1 MNLQS
6 LKIGPR
12 LYWAFGLMLSLL
24 LLLGGVSLWN
34 VNKLGEHIDSIGTN
48 ILPSIEAHGDMRF
61 ELSLLRRGMLNAVY
75 ASTDEQRREGIKR
88 IATGRDEI
96 LRLNDHYRKDLL
108 LVETEEKNLF
118 GAYEAAT
125 NQYIDLVNKRLLP
138 MLEGGDKNR
147 AEVEAL
153 VMGDGLQVFKEA
165 ENSLVKVVDWNVEL
179 SNSEVASAQST
190 LSSSSITLAVLMVV
204 ALGIGI
210 TAAWLITRSIVQ
222 PLSQAVSTAEAV
234 ARGDMSSRVEPRGND
249 EAAELLRAMQRMTV
263 TLTQFAEE
271 QRGLSAAAA
280 QGNLDRRVAL
290 EGKDGVF
297 RAIGQ
302 STNEMLETTKA
313 GIDDVT
319 RVLGALANGDLTTR
333 ISADYQGVFAQMK
346 NDANRTV
353 DELNRIVTQIKD
365 ATESVSTAS
374 REIAAGNTD
383 LSGRTEEQASSIEE
397 TAASMEELNSAVRQN
412 SESARAASELAVG
425 ASQVASRGGEV
436 MQEVVETMD
445 AISGS
450 SKKIA
455 DIISVI
461 DGIAFQTNI
470 LALNAAVEAARAGE
484 QGRGFAVVA
493 TEVRTLAQ
501 RSAAAA
507 KEIKT
512 LISDSVDKVQSGS
525 RLVDEAG
532 NTMHEIMTAVSHVTE
547 LMREIATASSEQSS
561 GIQQVSEAI
570 SHMDDATQ
578 QNAALVEEA
587 AAAAESLQGQSESLF
602 ASVGRF
608 RIVSG
613 LSVDSAVPSVV
624 PAPQS
629 RLPAMESRST
639 PVKLA
644 ASLEIKSKSS
654 RSSTPAES
662 DWEEF

>member
-1 MNLQS
+1 
-6 LKIGPR
+6 
-12 LYWAFGLMLSLL
+12 
-24 LLLGGVSLWN
+24 
-34 VNKLGEHIDSIGTN
+34 
-48 ILPSIEAHGDMRF
+48 
-61 ELSLLRRGMLNAVY
+61 
-75 ASTDEQRREGIKR
+75 
-88 IATGRDEI
+88 
-96 LRLNDHYRKDLL
+96 
-108 LVETEEKNLF
+108 
-118 GAYEAAT
+118 
-125 NQYIDLVNKRLLP
+125 
-138 MLEGGDKNR
+138 
-147 AEVEAL
+147 
-153 VMGDGLQVFKEA
+153 
-165 ENSLVKVVDWNVEL
+165 
-179 SNSEVASAQST
+179 
-190 LSSSSITLAVLMVV
+190 
-204 ALGIGI
+204 
-210 TAAWLITRSIVQ
+210 
-222 PLSQAVSTAEAV
+222 
-234 ARGDMSSRVEPRGND
+234 MSSRVEPRGND

-333 ISADYQGVFAQMK
+333 ISADYQGVFA
-346 NDANRTV
+346 
-353 DELNRIVTQIKD
+353 QIKD

-587 AAAAESLQGQSESLF
+587 AAAAES
-602 ASVGRF
+602 
-608 RIVSG
+608 
-613 LSVDSAVPSVV
+613 
-624 PAPQS
+624 
-629 RLPAMESRST
+629 
-639 PVKLA
+639 
-644 ASLEIKSKSS
+644 
-654 RSSTPAES
+654 
-662 DWEEF
+662 